1 MTNLGSAEGFGRTI
15 VTIGIDGEILVYVLT
30 ASLAVSAGLVFG
42 GVSATARRRST
53 ISAGLLIVGVV
64 TAAGFALGSSAPW
77 VGPIFAIVS
86 MLAGTLF
93 AAAAKRDEPAFE
105 DESFGSRLVAVL
117 NVRRG
122 VPLEEAGLR
131 PDGDG

>member
-1 MTNLGSAEGFGRTI
+1 M
-15 VTIGIDGEILVYVLT
+15 TIGIEGEILTYVLT
-30 ASLAVSAGLVFG
+30 ATLAVSAGLVLG
-42 GVSATARRRST
+42 GVSATAHRRSA

-64 TAAGFALGSSAPW
+64 TAAGLALGSSAPW

-86 MLAGTLF
+86 MLVGTLF
-93 AAAAKRDEPAFE
+93 AAAAKKNEAAFE

-122 VPLEEAGLR
+122 VPVEEAGLR